1 MRLLSVR
8 RESSDSVRIL
18 YNDAEAISKAVSDYA
33 RSLRLAHPEIAS
45 IRWFG
50 SRVRGDAT
58 VGSDVDLCIIV
69 RESSRPRRERVE
81 DYLPRSFPVGLDL
94 YVPTI
99 AERAKLGA
107 EHPSMSRAIE
117 NGREV

>member
-1 MRLLSVR
+1 MSAR

-18 YNDAEAISKAVSDYA
+18 YSDAEAVSKAVSDYA
-33 RSLRLAHPEIAS
+33 RGLRLAHPEIAS

-69 RESSRPRRERVE
+69 RESARPRRERVV

-94 YVPTI
+94 HVLTI
-99 AERAKLGA
+99 DELAQLGA
-107 EHPSMSRAIE
+107 EHPSLSRAIKA
-117 NGREV
+117 GREV